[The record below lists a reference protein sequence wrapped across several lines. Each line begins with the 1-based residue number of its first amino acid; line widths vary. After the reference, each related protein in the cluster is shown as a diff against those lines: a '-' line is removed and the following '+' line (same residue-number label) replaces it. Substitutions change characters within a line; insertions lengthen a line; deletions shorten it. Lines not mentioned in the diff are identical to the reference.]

1 MEAVFSLLKQK
12 EQRQRNGL
20 EEKPLPSPSR
30 PEGKRRRR
38 EGLMQRTTS
47 EEVEGATRIILTP
60 VRASPSQQ
68 QQHDCEM
75 ILTPLRKSAR
85 LMKEKKE
92 DMLVDKLMDTG
103 YAYANNSYL
112 NDKVING

>member
-1 MEAVFSLLKQK
+1 M
-12 EQRQRNGL
+12 GL

-38 EGLMQRTTS
+38 DGNLMQRTVS
-47 EEVEGATRIILTP
+47 EEMEGATRIILTP

-68 QQHDCEM
+68 QHHQCDM
-75 ILTPLRKSAR
+75 ILTPLRKSVR

-92 DMLVDKLMDTG
+92 DLLVDKLMDTG

-112 NDKVING
+112 NDKTIDG